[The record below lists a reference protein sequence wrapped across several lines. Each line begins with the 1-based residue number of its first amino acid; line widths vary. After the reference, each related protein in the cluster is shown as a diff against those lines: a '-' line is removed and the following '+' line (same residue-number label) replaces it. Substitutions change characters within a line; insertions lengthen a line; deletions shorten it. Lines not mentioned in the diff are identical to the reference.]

1 MRSRYA
7 AFALGER
14 DYLLASWHP
23 DYRPQ
28 QLQLDGDIRWIGL
41 EILATEQR
49 GESAT
54 VEFEAMLMSRGQVS
68 AMRERSEFLCVDG
81 NWLYT
86 NGKQLTP
93 QLQPWKSGRNQD
105 CPCGSGKKYKRC
117 CGRA

>member
-23 DYRPQ
+23 DYRPR
-28 QLQLDGDIRWIGL
+28 QLQLDDAIRWLGL

-49 GESAT
+49 GDSAT
-54 VEFEAMLMSRGQVS
+54 VEFEARLLSQGQVS
-68 AMRERSEFLCVDG
+68 AMRERSEFRCVDG
-81 NWLYT
+81 NWFYT

-93 QLQPWKSGRNQD
+93 RLQSWEPGRNQD
-105 CPCGSGKKYKRC
+105 CPCGSGTKFKRC
-117 CGRA
+117 CGKA